1 MLTTVLSTA
10 EAFGPVTG
18 IKSPAEHLAA
28 LLAELPPDLAAL
40 AVEGDDTLLH
50 VEAGGRWWSYGGLV

>member
-10 EAFGPVTG
+10 ESFGPVTG
-18 IKSPAEHLAA
+18 IKSPKGHLDD
-28 LLAELPPDLAAL
+28 LLAELPDDLAAL
-40 AVEGDDTLLH
+40 AVEGADTLLH

>member
-18 IKSPAEHLAA
+18 IKSPKGHIMA

-40 AVEGDDTLLH
+40 AVEGDDALLH

>member
-10 EAFGPVTG
+10 ESFGPVTG
-18 IKSPAEHLAA
+18 IKSPKGHLSD
-28 LLAELPPDLAAL
+28 LLAELPDDLATL

-50 VEAGGRWWSYGGLV
+50 VEAGGHWWSYGGLF

>member
-1 MLTTVLSTA
+1 MLPAILATA

-18 IKSPAEHLAA
+18 IKSPKGHLAA
-28 LLAELPPDLAAL
+28 LLAELPDDLAAL
-40 AVEGDDTLLH
+40 AVEGDDALLH